1 MSDSST
7 TVTLWCSNA
16 VAMPDLPVP
25 RAEWSSTCR
34 QRLRKRWD
42 HVMTV
47 TLLGAGAVFSGVAI
61 FKIGILE
68 EL

>member
-1 MSDSST
+1 
-7 TVTLWCSNA
+7 
-16 VAMPDLPVP
+16 MPDLPVP